1 MMSVPMH
8 DDAVHDLTM
17 LYLQQHPYLGL
28 NPQELL
34 DKYLEI
40 RDDIVDRIL
49 QIDKAQ
55 YREL

>member
-49 QIDKAQ
+49 KIDKA
-55 YREL
+55 R